1 MSESTELQ
9 VQEDDDPFKDDTP
22 EQFGRRVGAFFMG
35 EGGKLE
41 AKPVTAGQSL
51 AGRAKGRKSLR
62 TLVKSKL
69 WYDFPHL
76 IKVIE
81 RMKKLQLSKND
92 DIALRANLGFLNW
105 LEPPKT
111 ADIKVDIDQR
121 RMIIQ
126 TNADP
131 E

>member
-1 MSESTELQ
+1 M
-9 VQEDDDPFKDDTP
+9 
-22 EQFGRRVGAFFMG
+22 
-35 EGGKLE
+35 
-41 AKPVTAGQSL
+41 
-51 AGRAKGRKSLR
+51 LR
-62 TLVKSKL
+62 GVRLVKSKL

-81 RMKKLQLSKND
+81 RMKKLQLSEND